1 MIDGPAG
8 ALALARIIELSRDVE
23 EQLTARRQH
32 GTRPLQAVLAKARR
46 RAGHAFAGLAEV
58 APYDQAEIT
67 RLQNEVR
74 IFCDL
79 VAYLRE
85 MVAAGLDAEQ
95 LIDDA
100 ERDEIERLIAPPEE
114 RATAEQM
121 AEYARLGMN
130 MGEDIDDR

>member
-1 MIDGPAG
+1 MIDDPAG

-46 RAGHAFAGLAEV
+46 RGAHALAALAEV
-58 APYDQAEIT
+58 APHDQLEIT

-74 IFCDL
+74 IFGDL

-85 MVAAGLDAEQ
+85 MVAAGLDAEAQ
-95 LIDDA
+95 IDDA
-100 ERDEIERLIAPPEE
+100 ERDELERLIAPPDD
-114 RATAEQM
+114 RAHPEQM
-121 AEYARLGMN
+121 AEYARLGI
-130 MGEDIDDR
+130 GAPHET